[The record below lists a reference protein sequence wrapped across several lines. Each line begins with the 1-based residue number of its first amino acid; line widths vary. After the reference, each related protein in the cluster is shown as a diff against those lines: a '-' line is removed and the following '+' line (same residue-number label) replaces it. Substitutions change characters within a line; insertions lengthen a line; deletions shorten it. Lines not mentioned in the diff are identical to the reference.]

1 MKLYNMNK
9 KVIKIDVDGVLRDML
24 SAMCGIYNAVY
35 NDNIQPCDVKDYD
48 VDVSFPKCK
57 EKDGISAKYFFFN
70 EYEYEVYNCADVLP
84 KAKEAIDILH
94 NLGYY
99 IVIVSNQESYLN
111 QHDTLVWLDN
121 KNIYYD
127 SICFTKDKSI
137 IKGDIMVDDC
147 VENLK
152 QCDNNEEELICV
164 TAPYNEND
172 NFFKKVPSLYHYARF
187 LETQEGIKSIDNF
200 K

>member
-1 MKLYNMNK
+1 MNK
-9 KVIKIDVDGVLRDML
+9 KIIKIDVDGVLRDML

-84 KAKEAIDILH
+84 KAKEAMDILH

-99 IVIVSNQESYLN
+99 IVIVSHQENYLN
-111 QHDTLVWLDN
+111 RHDTLVWLDN
-121 KNIYYD
+121 NDIYYD

-137 IKGDIMVDDC
+137 VKGDIMVDDC
-147 VENLK
+147 VDYLK
-152 QCDNNEEELICV
+152 QCEQNGEELICIK
-164 TAPYNEND
+164 APYNEED
-172 NFFKKVPSLYHYARF
+172 NTYHKVDSLYNYARF
-187 LETQEGIKSIDNF
+187 LETQEGKEYLDNL
-200 K
+200 KK

>member
-1 MKLYNMNK
+1 MKLNNMNK
-9 KVIKIDVDGVLRDML
+9 KIIKIDVDGVLRDML
-24 SAMCGIYNAVY
+24 LAMCGIYNAVY

-70 EYEYEVYNCADVLP
+70 EYAYEVYNCANVLP
-84 KAKEAIDILH
+84 KAKEAMDILH

-99 IVIVSNQESYLN
+99 IIIVTNQETYLN
-111 QHDTLVWLDN
+111 RHDTLVWLDN
-121 KNIYYD
+121 NDIYYD

-137 IKGDIMVDDC
+137 VKGDIMVDDC
-147 VENLK
+147 VDFLN
-152 QCDNNEEELICV
+152 QCNNNEEELICV
-164 TAPYNEND
+164 KAPYNENN

-187 LETQEGIKSIDNF
+187 LETQEGIKSIDNL

>member
-1 MKLYNMNK
+1 MKLNNMNK

-70 EYEYEVYNCADVLP
+70 EYGYEVYNCADVLP
-84 KAKEAIDILH
+84 KAKEAMDILH

-99 IVIVSNQESYLN
+99 IVIVSHQESYLN
-111 QHDTLVWLDN
+111 RHDTLLWLDS

-152 QCDNNEEELICV
+152 QCDNNEEELICI
-164 TAPYNEND
+164 TASYNEND

-187 LETQEGIKSIDNF
+187 LETQEGIKSIDNL

>member
-1 MKLYNMNK
+1 MKLNNMNRK
-9 KVIKIDVDGVLRDML
+9 IIKIDVDGVLRDML
-24 SAMCGIYNAVY
+24 SAMCGIYNTVY
-35 NDNIQPCDVKDYD
+35 NDNIQPCDIKDYD

-57 EKDGISAKYFFFN
+57 EIDGISAKYFFFN
-70 EYEYEVYNCADVLP
+70 EYEYEIYNHADVLP
-84 KAKEAIDILH
+84 NAKEAIDILH

-99 IVIVSNQESYLN
+99 IVIVSHQESYLN
-111 QHDTLVWLDN
+111 RHDTLVWLDN

-137 IKGDIMVDDC
+137 IKGNIMVDDC

-152 QCDNNEEELICV
+152 QCDNNEEELICIK
-164 TAPYNEND
+164 APYNEND
-172 NFFKKVPSLYHYARF
+172 NFFTKVPSLYHYARF
-187 LETQEGIKSIDNF
+187 LETQEGIKSIDNL